1 MVLSLSMCETQFNI
15 KKIEG
20 DFINVES
27 PEINVD
33 SIINVIIGD
42 IALAGVKIDRNDRSF
57 PSGVAKKIAH
67 NLLKSNR
74 RIVLQYK
81 SYSSHIEKAYV
92 LAEQNIINGKQTA
105 MYLLNGMYC
114 NSLDKYGIDSFE
126 PDICQVRK
134 HADDIMSDVIK
145 QLRKF
150 VYNSANVTRFKEQI
164 EVGINVVV
172 AHAFVECFVLE
183 NPNATN

>member
-1 MVLSLSMCETQFNI
+1 MCENKFEIGN
-15 KKIEG
+15 IEG
-20 DFINVES
+20 DFNNVIS

-42 IALAGVKIDRNDRSF
+42 IAQADVKIDLTDRQF
-57 PSGVAKKIAH
+57 PAAVAMKIDH
-67 NLLKSNR
+67 NLLKNKR

-81 SYSSHIEKAYV
+81 SYSSHIERAYV

-105 MYLLNGMYC
+105 MCFLNNMYC
-114 NSLDKYGIDSFE
+114 NSLEKYDIDSFE
-126 PDICQVRK
+126 PDIHKIRL
-134 HADDIMSDVIK
+134 HADDIIDDVIK

-150 VYNSANVTRFKEQI
+150 TYNSANVIPFKEQI
-164 EVGINVVV
+164 EIGINVVV
-172 AHAFVECFVLE
+172 AHAFVECFILE